1 MRRRTTTG
9 GFPLRFNVLEHK
21 SVPEHR
27 LLSPEEASQVLAGL
41 KITRDQLP
49 KIRKTDPVIRVLE
62 RIHGEIAEG
71 SIVRVFRLT
80 QTAGVSEAFRLV
92 VGR

>member
-1 MRRRTTTG
+1 MSLTRAQ
-9 GFPLRFNVLEHK
+9 VAAIA
-21 SVPEHR
+21 R
-27 LLSPEEASQVLAGL
+27 LARLQ
-41 KITRDQLP
+41 ITKDQLP